1 MPPPVSLAA
10 SRRVRARC
18 PKDLNQVEGRSVIYS
33 LGERKVEALGD
44 YFVASNAVV
53 VGSVILGNNAN
64 VWFNC
69 VVRADNDVIR
79 IGENCNV
86 QDGSILH
93 VDEGVP
99 LTLHRNASV
108 GHMAMLHG
116 CTVGE
121 NSLIGINAIVL
132 NHAVIGANCL
142 IGANALIPEGK
153 EIPDGSL
160 VVGSPGRVVR
170 SLTAGEQRELG
181 EISTHY
187 VENALRYRE
196 SLREMHPGR

>member
-1 MPPPVSLAA
+1 M
-10 SRRVRARC
+10 
-18 PKDLNQVEGRSVIYS
+18 IYS
-33 LGERKVEALGD
+33 LGERRVETLGD

-53 VGSVILGNNAN
+53 VGSVILGHNAN
-64 VWFNC
+64 IWFNC
-69 VVRADNDVIR
+69 VVRADNDVIH
-79 IGENCNV
+79 IGENCNI
-86 QDGSILH
+86 QDGSVLH

-99 LTLHRNASV
+99 LTMHRNASV

-121 NSLIGINAIVL
+121 NSLVGINAIVL

-142 IGANALIPEGK
+142 IGANSLIPEGK

-170 SLTAGEQRELG
+170 KLSDEEQRGLG
-181 EISTHY
+181 EIAAHY
-187 VENALRYRE
+187 VDNARRFRE
-196 SLREMHPGR
+196 SMREMSPDS